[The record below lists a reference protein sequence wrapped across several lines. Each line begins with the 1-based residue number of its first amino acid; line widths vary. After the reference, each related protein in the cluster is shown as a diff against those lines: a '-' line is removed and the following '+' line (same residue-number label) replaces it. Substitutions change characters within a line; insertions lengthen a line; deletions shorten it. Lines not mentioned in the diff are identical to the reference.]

1 MKLAERILLAVAALL
16 ARLTGLDELLDAI
29 VLPLLLI
36 EHYSEREE
44 RG

>member
-36 EHYSEREE
+36 EHYREREE